1 MNYDSSKIE
10 IYESTCVFYVYYFQ
24 FQEIRVC
31 SISGEVLRKITNSKQ
46 FRNMNILTAFNR
58 YIFTFNIEYT
68 KNLKKKNKLL
78 YVTYIFNNVIIY
90 FFLSVII

>member
-58 YIFTFNIEYT
+58 YIFTFNMEYT
-68 KNLKKKNKLL
+68 KNLKKKIN
-78 YVTYIFNNVIIY
+78 YYM
-90 FFLSVII
+90 